1 MWFEVLGPLRVHDG
15 GHELRLGGVRRSAAL
30 AWLLLH
36 RNEMVPVSRLMDAI
50 WPAAP
55 PRTAR
60 QVLHNAVFRLR
71 AALAQAPGPNPPRLV
86 RHGPGYV
93 LHVEDDR
100 VDLARFRA
108 LSERG
113 RAELAAGR
121 WEQASDTL
129 RAALDQWRGPALA
142 DLVEHGYAW
151 PEIRALH
158 NTRIATV
165 ELRVEADLA
174 ARRYRDVIGDLQT
187 LVAAEPLRERTC
199 GNLMLALYRSGRQA
213 DALAVYRRTR
223 AVFAGELGTE
233 PGPRLR
239 ELERAILT
247 HQLEAGVGF
256 ELPSVLGRR

>member
-1 MWFEVLGPLRVHDG
+1 MLGPLRVHDG
-15 GHELRLGGVRRSAAL
+15 GHGVRLGGVRRSAAL
-30 AWLLLH
+30 GYLLLH
-36 RNEMVPVSRLMDAI
+36 HNEVVPVGRLMDAI
-50 WPAAP
+50 WPTAA

-71 AALAQAPGPNPPRLV
+71 AALASTSRPNPPRLL

-93 LHVEDDR
+93 LSVEDDR

-108 LSERG
+108 LTERG
-113 RAELAAGR
+113 RAELAAGHWDR
-121 WEQASDTL
+121 ASATL

-158 NTRIATV
+158 NARIAAV
-165 ELRVEADLA
+165 ELRVEADMA
-174 ARRYRDVIGDLQT
+174 AHRYRDVIGDLEA
-187 LVAAEPLRERTC
+187 LVEAEPLRERTC
-199 GNLMLALYRSGRQA
+199 GNLMLALYRCGRQV

-223 AVFAGELGTE
+223 AALAGELGAE

-247 HQLEAGVGF
+247 HRLEADGGLALRGVR
-256 ELPSVLGRR
+256 SGR